1 MFFDN
6 FVLKTII
13 FKLFFKTIF
22 LIYYKVKRFN
32 MNFQADLNLTSK
44 TNYKSKEKS
53 KDIVRF
59 SSIFNQ
65 VALKNFTKI
74 DMDILFF
81 IVKKVYNK
89 SKKIVKFE
97 INELINLIDSNG
109 TRFKNKNRLLANIE
123 SFCEKLQT
131 SFIKNYVIN
140 GKTTDLYRITLFN
153 ISSHYENGIL
163 KFINVKITPEAVR
176 FFNNIQEYNLVA
188 FSLEEFSFISSKHSK
203 NLYRIAKQIERSK
216 SKSWVVNSFL
226 LENIMDIQESHR
238 AEERLKSSRI
248 KQFYLSPALK
258 ELNGKNYLGNPYF
271 ENKLICE
278 TIKENKVTTNN
289 KVTHNIV
296 AYKLSFVEANN
307 VES

>member
-1 MFFDN
+1 MQLN
-6 FVLKTII
+6 
-13 FKLFFKTIF
+13 
-22 LIYYKVKRFN
+22 N
-32 MNFQADLNLTSK
+32 DLNLTSK
-44 TNYKSKEKS
+44 INYKS
-53 KDIVRF
+53 KDIVNF
-59 SSIFNQ
+59 SSLFNQ

-89 SKKIVKFE
+89 SKKLVRFE
-97 INELINLIDSNG
+97 IDELINLIDSKR
-109 TRFKNKNRLLANIE
+109 TRFKNKNRLLENIE

-153 ISSHYENGIL
+153 VSSHYENGIL

-176 FFNNIQEYNLVA
+176 FFNNVKEYNLVA

-226 LENIMDIQESHR
+226 LENIMDIKESHK
-238 AEERLKSSRI
+238 AKEKLKLSRI
-248 KQFYLSPALK
+248 QQFYLSPALK

-278 TIKENKVTTNN
+278 TIKENKVTTKN
-289 KVTHNIV
+289 KVTHNVV
-296 AYKLSFVEANN
+296 AYKLSFIEANN
-307 VES
+307 EELK